1 MRARW
6 RIIDSL
12 GLAAGTQALGLYT
25 GSHYS
30 QCHGNSTCIDV
41 LEKTHE
47 KALIN
52 RNW

>member
-1 MRARW
+1 MEE
-6 RIIDSL
+6 SL
-12 GLAAGTQALGLYT
+12 TALALLPGLFRPWACTPAAITASATATAHAL
-25 GSHYS
+25 
-30 QCHGNSTCIDV
+30 DV